1 MRKKKSEREREVG
14 LRKRKSVRES
24 DVGLRVRE
32 VGLRDRGGI

>member
-1 MRKKKSEREREVG
+1 LRKKKSEREREVG